1 MQGLERLGVIQE
13 LSRKDP
19 KWKHTELFRV
29 LRKED
34 IWISAYEN
42 IKANKRAL
50 TGMGIKRLQRLQSK
64 VLDESY
70 KFSPIPKTSND
81 KIVQEVIRMV
91 LEAIYEPIFDNRRG
105 VYDALQQVE
114 KQFRSIDWVIEGH
127 IKSAY
132 SLVDHNRLCE
142 IISQRIDDHRFMR
155 LIRKSLKN
163 GTFVNPNTAPIYAN
177 IYFTELDE
185 WVRQKYRK
193 IEYCINYTRYAD
205 DWLIGIRGPKQ
216 IATEIKNEL
225 ESFLKF
231 HLKQE
236 LHPDKTKITNI
247 RAGKVCFLG
256 YDIFLPRNMKIGKY
270 KKKGSKQTRTLRF
283 QMPVDKVIKQM
294 KERGYITY
302 DKNNKVRS
310 ISKSSYTRLEDAIIV
325 NHFRSVW
332 LGLKNFY
339 SGSSNRSHL
348 QYIHYL
354 LHISCA
360 MTLAHRHRSSVKKIM
375 KKHGKRLEII
385 DKTVS
390 PPKRITAFPYQT
402 KWKVADRKW
411 HSRISI

>member
-34 IWISAYEN
+34 IWIFAYEN
-42 IKANKRAL
+42 IKTNKRAL
-50 TGMGIKRLQRLQSK
+50 TRSLQRLQSK

-70 KFSPIPKTSND
+70 KFNPIPKTSND
-81 KIVQEVIRMV
+81 TIVQEVIRMV
-91 LEAIYEPIFDNRRG
+91 LEAIYEPSFDNRRG
-105 VYDALQQVE
+105 VSDALQQVE
-114 KQFRSIDWVIEGH
+114 KQFQSIDWVIEG
-127 IKSAY
+127 SY
-132 SLVDHNRLCE
+132 STIDHNRLCE
-142 IISQRIDDHRFMR
+142 IISKRIDDHRFLR
-155 LIRKSLKN
+155 LIRKSL
-163 GTFVNPNTAPIYAN
+163 VNPNRAPIYAN

-205 DWLIGIRGPKQ
+205 DWIIGIRGPRH
-216 IATEIKNEL
+216 IVTEIKNEL

-231 HLKQE
+231 NLKQE
-236 LHPDKTKITNI
+236 VHTNKTKITNI

-256 YDIFLPRNMKIGKY
+256 YDIFLKRNMKIGKY
-270 KKKGSKQTRTLRF
+270 KKKGSKQTMTLSF
-283 QMPVDKVIKQM
+283 QMPVDKVIKRM

-302 DKNNKVRS
+302 DKKNKVRP
-310 ISKSSYTRLEDAIIV
+310 ISKSSYTQLEDAIIV

-339 SGSSNRSHL
+339 CGSSNRSHL

-385 DKTVS
+385 DKTV
-390 PPKRITAFPYQT
+390 T
-402 KWKVADRKW
+402 
-411 HSRISI
+411 SRYRLSM

>member
-42 IKANKRAL
+42 IKANKGAL
-50 TGMGIKRLQRLQSK
+50 RGMGITRLQRLQSK

-70 KFSPIPKTSND
+70 KFSQIPKTSND

-91 LEAIYEPIFDNRRG
+91 LESIYEPIFDNRRG

-114 KQFRSIDWVIEGH
+114 KQLRSIDWVIEGH

-132 SLVDHNRLCE
+132 PTIDHNRLCQ

-155 LIRKSLKN
+155 LIRKSLK
-163 GTFVNPNTAPIYAN
+163 GRKFVNPNMAPIYTN

-205 DWLIGIRGPKQ
+205 DWIIGIRGQ
-216 IATEIKNEL
+216 RHIATEIKNEF

-256 YDIFLPRNMKIGKY
+256 YEIFLPRNIKIGKY
-270 KKKGSKQTRTLRF
+270 KKKGSKQTMTLRF
-283 QMPVDKVIKQM
+283 QMPVDKVIKRM

-302 DKNNKVRS
+302 DKNNKVRP
-310 ISKSSYTRLEDAIIV
+310 ISKSSYTQLEDVIIV
-325 NHFRSVW
+325 NHFKSVW
-332 LGLKNFY
+332 LGL
-339 SGSSNRSHL
+339 HL

-360 MTLAHRHRSSVKKIM
+360 MTLAHRHRSSVKKIL

-385 DKTVS
+385 DKTGNLT
-390 PPKRITAFPYQT
+390 KR
-402 KWKVADRKW
+402 
-411 HSRISI
+411 